1 VAVELLRP
9 HKHEFVTVKHGAIL
23 MQPVVIEEN
32 KADLIANE
40 MGEAFAI
47 PQCPDSIIPVSGICS
62 GAWTDIL
69 AGAAG

>member
-1 VAVELLRP
+1 
-9 HKHEFVTVKHGAIL
+9 